1 MAALCAD
8 LQAFVDAVND
18 AVDYSMERGNVAMAA
33 QANIIGAV
41 YTQVYDKHKPQSYV
55 RHMDRGGLA
64 DMNNVEV
71 QYDRK
76 AKTGYYKNVRDDP
89 STKEWRWRKTGD
101 PENTVADVVEN
112 GGPYS
117 FHVNIPPRPFHEV
130 AEKWLIDEGQAEMAL
145 KMDVENAVG
154 GRKF

>member
-1 MAALCAD
+1 MALCEN
-8 LQAFVDAVND
+8 LQAFCDAVNS
-18 AVDYSMERGNVAMAA
+18 AVDYSMEKGGVAMVA

-41 YTQVYDKHKPQSYV
+41 YSEVYDKYEPKVYRRQMEH
-55 RHMDRGGLA
+55 GGLA
-64 DMNNVEV
+64 DPNNIETK
-71 QYDRK
+71 YDQGT
-76 AKTGYYKNVRDDP
+76 KTAYYKNVRDDAE
-89 STKEWRWRKTGD
+89 TKEWRWRKTGD

-117 FHVNIPPRPFHEV
+117 WRVKIPPRPFHET
-130 AEKWLIDEGQAEMAL
+130 AERWGVENGWFDDAL